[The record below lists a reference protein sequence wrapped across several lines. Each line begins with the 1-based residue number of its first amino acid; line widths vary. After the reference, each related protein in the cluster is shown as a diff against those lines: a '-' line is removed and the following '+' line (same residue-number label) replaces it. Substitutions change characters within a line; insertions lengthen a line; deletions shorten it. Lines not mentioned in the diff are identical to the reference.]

1 MSMLQEAQETMR
13 VAGWATAPW
22 RWRVVVVVLLAG
34 LLLCGGATV
43 ARFHVWAQVD
53 ERHHYAYVQEVAE
66 HGRLPRI
73 VDALPWEAWAINTAH
88 PTRSGLAQ
96 AGAVGQSYEAWQPP
110 LYYLAATP
118 VFLAVGDHR
127 HKVFAWFWRRAG
139 DHAAL
144 VATAGAT
151 VILAALWTDMAGRF
165 YFIDLGAHL
174 GI

>member
-1 MSMLQEAQETMR
+1 
-13 VAGWATAPW
+13 VALARRRRRAARRPVALRRGDRRAVPRLGAGRRAPPLRLRAGGRRARTA
-22 RWRVVVVVLLAG
+22 
-34 LLLCGGATV
+34 
-43 ARFHVWAQVD
+43 
-53 ERHHYAYVQEVAE
+53 AE

-151 VILAALWTDMAGRF
+151 VILAARWTDMAGRF